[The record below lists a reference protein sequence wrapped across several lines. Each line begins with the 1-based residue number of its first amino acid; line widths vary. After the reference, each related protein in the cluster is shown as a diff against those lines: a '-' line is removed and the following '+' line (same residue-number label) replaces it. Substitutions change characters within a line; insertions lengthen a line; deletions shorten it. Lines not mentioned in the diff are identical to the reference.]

1 MVILLGAQRSGSG
14 VKTTSLGMRRSSKK
28 TGTISPSTCLHVCN
42 HKQEIARESSP
53 NASRRTHDAN
63 QTLQTLRRNRGF
75 RSNTICFRSFRGT
88 TSRRRVVPGGR
99 CARGSESRAQKKTSP
114 ARAVQVWSGYGL
126 DRCSEGKG
134 VVPFGKL
141 SGGCTATGGS
151 PATICV
157 TMWCSPG
164 NERGPAVQTLD

>member
-99 CARGSESRAQKKTSP
+99 CSRGRSPGRRRKRVLRGWSRCGQGT
-114 ARAVQVWSGYGL
+114 VLIV
-126 DRCSEGKG
+126 CSEGKG

>member
-99 CARGSESRAQKKTSP
+99 CSRGR
-114 ARAVQVWSGYGL
+114 
-126 DRCSEGKG
+126 
-134 VVPFGKL
+134 
-141 SGGCTATGGS
+141 
-151 PATICV
+151 
-157 TMWCSPG
+157 SPG
-164 NERGPAVQTLD
+164 RRRKRVLRGRSRCGQGTVLIVAVKVRVLFHLANSAAVAQQQVVRRQRYV